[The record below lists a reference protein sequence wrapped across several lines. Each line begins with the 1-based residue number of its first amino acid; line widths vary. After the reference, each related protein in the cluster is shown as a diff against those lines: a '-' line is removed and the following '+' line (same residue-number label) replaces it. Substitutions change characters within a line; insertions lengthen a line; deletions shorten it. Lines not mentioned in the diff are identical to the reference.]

1 MIKKHKY
8 LFLRVPKDFSKCSE
22 RFSEK
27 FREIFQNVP
36 RDFPKCSERFL
47 SIFRS
52 FFSLQELLQ
61 LTDYSWHSYP
71 KLRGALTMQLIATIS
86 LTLQKTKLYNLFST
100 RDMAKNNKQ
109 SWR

>member
-1 MIKKHKY
+1 M
-8 LFLRVPKDFSKCSE
+8 
-22 RFSEK
+22 
-27 FREIFQNVP
+27 
-36 RDFPKCSERFL
+36 
-47 SIFRS
+47 
-52 FFSLQELLQ
+52 
-61 LTDYSWHSYP
+61 TDYSWHSYP